1 MYWIFHLIEL
11 QALGFMDRIFS
22 KSADEIEATE
32 ELVLDSDA
40 ARLEVSDEMLNVF
53 HYLLM
58 QTKILAR
65 AIIVYINCV
74 CQYIQ

>member
-1 MYWIFHLIEL
+1 M
-11 QALGFMDRIFS
+11 
-22 KSADEIEATE
+22 SADEIEATE

-58 QTKILAR
+58 QTKILAH
-65 AIIVYINCV
+65 AIIVYINRV